1 MASPVQLRFTAAS
14 CKLLQITRL
23 TKWIAIGVPQ
33 LHDPGGSNGIS
44 KRVLSRVLDEMHTL
58 RCRQGHTFTRGIN
71 TGNLGKP
78 VFVVSGSYVRAVSL
92 SPFFF
97 LLLLFLSFPLS
108 FSFFLL
114 HPSFGLCPV
123 TYAKVEKV
131 SLILQLLAWFFICAI
146 WPVFFSFLADN

>member
-108 FSFFLL
+108 FSFFYFTLRSVFAQWPMQKSRKSL
-114 HPSFGLCPV
+114 WSFSCSLDFSSALFDPSFL
-123 TYAKVEKV
+123 
-131 SLILQLLAWFFICAI
+131 
-146 WPVFFSFLADN
+146 VF